1 VSLAKKEI
9 DLDSLSLEGLEG
21 LLDQIFGP
29 EEGEQFCSQ
38 VAATQTGGHMRLD
51 ARETEQTSA
60 GVCATLPDT
69 KVSRH
74 KTVRDIRHPKQ
85 EQVLLNQIKIL
96 RARLHFAL
104 EQLEHARLTEA
115 SLRLSLAHAQDQL
128 KQHCESRPD
137 NASESPLL
145 LGSDLI

>member
-1 VSLAKKEI
+1 MSLAKKEI
-9 DLDSLSLEGLEG
+9 DLDSLSLEGLED
-21 LLDQIFGP
+21 LLDQIFGTP
-29 EEGEQFCSQ
+29 EDEAICSQ
-38 VAATQTGGHMRLD
+38 APAAQTGCLNPH
-51 ARETEQTSA
+51 ETEHSEQA
-60 GVCATLPDT
+60 AYGVCATLPDT

-85 EQVLLNQIKIL
+85 EQVLLNQVKIL

-128 KQHCESRPD
+128 KQNCQNESD
-137 NASESPLL
+137 NSSESPCEI
-145 LGSDLI
+145 SSA